1 MKTKYFYNMK
11 YETIISRRPV
21 LNKILHAV
29 KKFETDGNRYLM
41 IEWRLLGIN
50 IGQKIDSA

>member
-1 MKTKYFYNMK
+1 MK
-11 YETIISRRPV
+11 YEITISRRSV

-29 KKFETDGNRYLM
+29 KKVGTDGNRYLTK
-41 IEWRLLGIN
+41 EGSLLGIN

>member
-29 KKFETDGNRYLM
+29 KKYETDGNRYLTK
-41 IEWRLLGIN
+41 EWSLLGIN
-50 IGQKIDSA
+50 IGEKIDSS